1 MGSSTFHYSSRS
13 GEPLIIWSRLQ
24 PTTKTSM
31 WTQQKVFCSVER
43 KSLHVLHTP
52 RTKLKLPRSAGATAA
67 ITVSHQL
74 RDEGVFPALTGLYLA
89 APGPCRI
96 AELPEKYRL
105 REKSWEQNKDAPI
118 FNKAVSDFLACKL
131 FCMSMISMCIVLKF
145 YSIRTSTSTR
155 SPPLTS
161 ALEDRT

>member
-1 MGSSTFHYSSRS
+1 
-13 GEPLIIWSRLQ
+13 
-24 PTTKTSM
+24 M
-31 WTQQKVFCSVER
+31 WTQRKAFFLVER
-43 KSLHVLHTP
+43 KSLHVLYTP

-67 ITVSHQL
+67 ITVSHQF
-74 RDEGVFPALTGLYLA
+74 RDEGVFPPLTGLYLA
-89 APGPCRI
+89 VPGPCRI
-96 AELPEKYRL
+96 AELPEKYRW

-131 FCMSMISMCIVLKF
+131 FSMSIVLMCIVLKF

-155 SPPLTS
+155 SPPFTF